1 MASRP
6 AHSSGQKGNGPG
18 PTPGLGSDTVW
29 AAPKGRCGPST
40 SCVQGA
46 LNRFNQP
53 ALRTTRGSPILQSP
67 GTRHK
72 GSGGRPEV
80 EPSTRAQEVL
90 GHTYTHTRAH
100 KHRDTHMQ
108 TRCVHTQAHTRTHT
122 QTQTC
127 VHAHTHAPWQCAPSH
142 PHVHTCTG
150 TGTLRRGPCH
160 APQSLAL
167 FGSNVLFAAFASPWP
182 HRLQHLIRLCTG
194 GRGHTLLKIIVI
206 ILANGVKW
214 NFLPR
219 GNPLI

>member
-1 MASRP
+1 MGR
-6 AHSSGQKGNGPG
+6 
-18 PTPGLGSDTVW
+18 T
-29 AAPKGRCGPST
+29 RCGPHLRAGVDRALLCARCPES
-40 SCVQGA
+40 VQSAGLEDDPREPHLTVAGDKAQGVKWPARGGA
-46 LNRFNQP
+46 QH
-53 ALRTTRGSPILQSP
+53 TCSGSP
-67 GTRHK
+67 GVR
-72 GSGGRPEV
+72 
-80 EPSTRAQEVL
+80 
-90 GHTYTHTRAH
+90 HTYTHTRAH

-127 VHAHTHAPWQCAPSH
+127 VHAHTHVPWQCAPSH